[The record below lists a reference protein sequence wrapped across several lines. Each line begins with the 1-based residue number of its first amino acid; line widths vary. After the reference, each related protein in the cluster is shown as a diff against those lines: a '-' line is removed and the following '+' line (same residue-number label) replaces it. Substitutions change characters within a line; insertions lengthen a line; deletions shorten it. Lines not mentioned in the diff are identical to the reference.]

1 VPAGRRTATDFA
13 RLTTEAAHPRAAKL
27 DTLGPQAIAD
37 LMLAEET
44 KALKAAQA
52 CSGEIGR
59 AAQLCA
65 DRLAAGGR
73 LIYVGAGTSGR
84 LGTLDAVECVP
95 TFGVPPSRVVPII
108 AGGPAALTRSVEG
121 AEDNVREAEQRM
133 RRAAVGPND
142 LVIGVAASG
151 VTPFV
156 RAALDYARFRRAAT
170 VFVTCAGPMAD
181 AVADVVVAMETGPE
195 VIAGSTRL
203 KAGTATKVALNA
215 ISTAAFVLL
224 GKTYAGLMVD
234 VRPTNAKLWARAI
247 RIVRALS
254 GLDEGAARRLIEKA
268 GGRAKV
274 ALIMHHAGVSAP
286 KARELLVIHKGSLRA
301 IVGDLPL
308 HSLEPLT
315 DAGPAERGRRG
326 KAREPAAVIP
336 AEEVP

>member
-1 VPAGRRTATDFA
+1 MPAGRRTATEFA
-13 RLTTEAAHPRAAKL
+13 RLATEAPHPRAAKL

-37 LMLAEET
+37 LMLTEEA
-44 KALKAAQA
+44 KAVKAARARSQ
-52 CSGEIGR
+52 EIGE
-59 AAQLCA
+59 AARICA

-73 LIYVGAGTSGR
+73 LVYVGAGTSGR

-133 RRAAVGPND
+133 RRAAVGPTD
-142 LVIGVAASG
+142 VVIGVAASG

-156 RAALDYARFRRAAT
+156 RAALEYARFRRAAT
-170 VFVTCAGPMAD
+170 IFVTCAGPPAD
-181 AVADVVVAMETGPE
+181 AVADLIVGLETGPE

-203 KAGTATKVALNA
+203 KAGTATKVVLNA
-215 ISTAAFVLL
+215 MSTAAFVLL
-224 GKTYAGLMVD
+224 GKTYAGMMVD

-254 GLDEGAARRLIEKA
+254 GLDEAAARKLIEKG

-274 ALIMHHAGVSAP
+274 ALVMHHAGVSAAR
-286 KARELLVIHKGSLRA
+286 ARELLVEHKGSLRA

-308 HSLEPLT
+308 QKT
-315 DAGPAERGRRG
+315 
-326 KAREPAAVIP
+326 
-336 AEEVP
+336 AEEP